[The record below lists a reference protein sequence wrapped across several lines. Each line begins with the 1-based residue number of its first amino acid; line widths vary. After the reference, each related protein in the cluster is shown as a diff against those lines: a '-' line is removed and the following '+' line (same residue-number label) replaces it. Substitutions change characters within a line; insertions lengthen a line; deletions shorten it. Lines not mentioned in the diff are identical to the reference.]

1 MELLLIGILRV
12 VVLLQWLRL
21 TLLGLLQWLRLT
33 LLGLVQ
39 VLVFD
44 VLQRSSCLVRA

>member
-1 MELLLIGILRV
+1 MELLLIGILRLV
-12 VVLLQWLRL
+12 V
-21 TLLGLLQWLRLT
+21 LLQWLRLT

-44 VLQRSSCLVRA
+44 VLQRSSCLVRS